1 MPIFNAEEITLSEGA
16 GFTVVAKFWGNPSDY
31 CGLMLPSNHY

>member
-1 MPIFNAEEITLSEGA
+1 MPIFNAEGITLSEGA
-16 GFTVVAKFWGNPSDY
+16 GSTVLAKFWSIPSDY